1 MSIATD
7 VRAYAD
13 LALEQGK
20 NVLSQA
26 GTAVST
32 ANQRLAADGPKTVF
46 AALGVADLVAATVT
60 KQAEL
65 LGKQAEMLGKR
76 VETLPADAAENV
88 TRMQDTGRSLISK
101 TQDDAL
107 TRITELRD
115 RLDTGVDSVKALPML
130 SVTAASIT
138 TVYLSNAKQAFG
150 KLATRGEARLAELRN
165 DPRVTR
171 VLGDL
176 DEASSTLQARL
187 APVLGSV
194 RSEVVPYLDS
204 AVDTI
209 QDADLGELATQ
220 PDRTSTARRRAAGT
234 RAASASRNGTA
245 RSAATTR
252 STGRAAKATA
262 DDAGK
267 AAAKATSSPRK
278 AAGKAAAKATSSPRK
293 AADKAT
299 SSPRKTAA
307 KATSSPRKAA
317 AKATSSS
324 RKAAAAKTTA
334 QARKAPATKA

>member
-88 TRMQDTGRSLISK
+88 ARMQGTGRSLISK

-209 QDADLGELATQ
+209 KAADLEPATQ
-220 PDRTSTARRRAAGT
+220 PSRTSTARRRAAGT

-278 AAGKAAAKATSSPRK
+278 AADKATSSPRK
-293 AADKAT
+293 AADKVT

>member
-26 GTAVST
+26 GAAVSS
-32 ANQRLAADGPKTVF
+32 ANQRLAADAPKTVF
-46 AALGVADLVAATVT
+46 AALGIADLVAATVT

-65 LGKQAEMLGKR
+65 LGKR

-88 TRMQDTGRSLISK
+88 SRMQGTGRSLISK

-107 TRITELRD
+107 ARITELRD
-115 RLDTGVDSVKALPML
+115 RLDTGVDTVKALPVL
-130 SVTAASIT
+130 SVTAASTT
-138 TVYLSNAKQAFG
+138 TVYLSNAKQVFG
-150 KLATRGEARLAELRN
+150 KLAARGEARLAELRN

-176 DEASSTLQARL
+176 DEASSTIQARL

-204 AVDTI
+204 AVDAI
-209 QDADLGELATQ
+209 KEADLGEPAAQ
-220 PDRTSTARRRAAGT
+220 PNRRSTARRRATGARAAAGAASRSAAPKRATSTGRGAKSTAADAGT
-234 RAASASRNGTA
+234 R
-245 RSAATTR
+245 
-252 STGRAAKATA
+252 
-262 DDAGK
+262 
-267 AAAKATSSPRK
+267 
-278 AAGKAAAKATSSPRK
+278 
-293 AADKAT
+293 
-299 SSPRKTAA
+299 

-317 AKATSSS
+317 AKATSSPRKATS
-324 RKAAAAKTTA
+324 SPRKAASSPRKATANATGSPRKAAAAKTTT
-334 QARKAPATKA
+334 QARKASATKA